1 MSSNMQHGRR
11 RAESPRKESLA
22 KKVWAATPKPG
33 SPSKRM
39 AAVAIA
45 GALLAGGGIAHAAST
60 PTDANSNFAGVAAAA
75 IATFSSNQPAD
86 ANIANA
92 GAATIKAPASA
103 KVSFAKV
110 TVASSSANT
119 TNVPEV
125 SGAADTVK
133 PITANNGPINDP
145 TGAQN
150 FASSKL
156 ASFGWGQD
164 QMSCLIQ
171 LWNRESDWTTTAE
184 NPSSLAYGIAQSL
197 PASKMD
203 SVGTDWRTNYKT
215 QIVWGLGYIQDR
227 YGNPCGAW
235 AHETSIGWY

>member
-1 MSSNMQHGRR
+1 MSSTTQRGRR

-22 KKVWAATPKPG
+22 KKFWAATPKPG

-45 GALLAGGGIAHAAST
+45 GALLAGGGIAHAAGS
-60 PTDANSNFAGVAAAA
+60 PTDSNSNYAGVAAAA
-75 IATFSSNQPAD
+75 IATLSSTQLAD
-86 ANIANA
+86 NA
-92 GAATIKAPASA
+92 GAVVPAAIKAPGDA

-110 TVASSSANT
+110 AVTSSSANT
-119 TNVPEV
+119 TNVPDVTE
-125 SGAADTVK
+125 AADTVK
-133 PITANNGPINDP
+133 PLGANGGAINDP

-184 NPSSLAYGIAQSL
+184 NASSLAYGIAQSL

-235 AHETSIGWY
+235 GHETSIGWY

>member
-1 MSSNMQHGRR
+1 MSSTTQHGRR

-22 KKVWAATPKPG
+22 KKFWASTPKPG
-33 SPSKRM
+33 SPSKHM

-45 GALLAGGGIAHAAST
+45 GALLAGGGIAHAAAT
-60 PTDANSNFAGVAAAA
+60 PNDSNANFAGVAAAA
-75 IATFSSNQPAD
+75 IATLSSTQLGD
-86 ANIANA
+86 ANAANA
-92 GAATIKAPASA
+92 SGAVKAPGSA
-103 KVSFAKV
+103 KVDFAKV
-110 TVASSSANT
+110 SVSSSSANT
-119 TNVPEV
+119 TNVPDV

-133 PITANNGPINDP
+133 PLGANGGAVNDP

-184 NPSSLAYGIAQSL
+184 NASSLAYGIAQSL

-215 QIVWGLGYIQDR
+215 QIVWGLGYIKDR

-235 AHETSIGWY
+235 DHETSIGWY